1 MSRVEKESTER
12 SVDLSRQTKPESIA
26 NILKRRAPDDDDFD
40 TVWFFFVQSSYK
52 YAQYLV

>member
-40 TVWFFFVQSSYK
+40 TV
-52 YAQYLV
+52 